1 MVAVATHSPSAP
13 TGWRSLARIP
23 LSPSCTRAAEIP
35 AQSRS
40 GAPFHGR
47 ATVRWSLGP
56 ASAWQEA
63 LCRIE
68 DVAET
73 FRLPEELGS
82 IQALERP
89 AELLRSDVLSKLADL
104 RRRLVA
110 ARLRR
115 AAGEFKGRAQARELL
130 AAGERMECW
139 RDEGDDLTDGQRET
153 RTYALRDRRELL
165 EAAEALLTFDG
176 GLEAPEVRAVG
187 EAGLVSLQEL
197 QPLLESAARTIGLP
211 RDDGPGLIVK
221 ARRFPVE
228 DPPGQE
234 RFKNPLE
241 NPLSLVDRLDAVEAL
256 YELVPAVRARSLV
269 RDVRALLG
277 YSLRDADVL
286 RKMLDRVRRRPGFP
300 RDAFLVGLGMLG
312 EPVDLSCAPLL
323 AGTGETATAWVL
335 GCVLAGGAQPG
346 GRWGQS
352 LTSGSG
358 RRVLRTARQ
367 RLKAGLTLSVVG

>member
-1 MVAVATHSPSAP
+1 
-13 TGWRSLARIP
+13 
-23 LSPSCTRAAEIP
+23 
-35 AQSRS
+35 
-40 GAPFHGR
+40 
-47 ATVRWSLGP
+47 
-56 ASAWQEA
+56 
-63 LCRIE
+63 
-68 DVAET
+68 VAET

-211 RDDGPGLIVK
+211 AEDGPELIVK
-221 ARRFPVE
+221 ARRFPVD

-234 RFKNPLE
+234 RFENPLE
-241 NPLSLVDRLDAVEAL
+241 HPLSLVDRLDAVEAL

-269 RDVRALLG
+269 RDVGALLG
-277 YSLRDADVL
+277 YSLRDAEV
-286 RKMLDRVRRRPGFP
+286 VRGLLEKVDGRPGFP
-300 RDAFLVGLGMLG
+300 REALIVALGLLGRPPAGGVAMAGSDARGDVVAALVLAHVLGSTPDRARQAIAGSYAQASGAVRRQVGLAVHRM
-312 EPVDLSCAPLL
+312 D
-323 AGTGETATAWVL
+323 
-335 GCVLAGGAQPG
+335 
-346 GRWGQS
+346 
-352 LTSGSG
+352 
-358 RRVLRTARQ
+358 
-367 RLKAGLTLSVVG
+367 AGLSLSAAG